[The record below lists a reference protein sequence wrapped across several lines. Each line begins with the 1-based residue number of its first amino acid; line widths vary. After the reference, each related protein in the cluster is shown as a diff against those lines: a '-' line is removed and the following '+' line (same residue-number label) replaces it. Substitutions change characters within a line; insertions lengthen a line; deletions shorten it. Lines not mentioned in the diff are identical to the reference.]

1 MIITNKNIKRS
12 LLLIAVM
19 VLTFSLCITVTAGQA
34 TAAAAAVSE
43 SDPLVTLS
51 YVNEVLK
58 PQIIAEVLRQ
68 TGYGNNSA
76 AAVTAGSS
84 AYLDIDLESGKM
96 IMLGANCEFIYRG
109 GGAVIITTSPEKG
122 DGVSDMSTGAEFFSG
137 KPLEFG
143 HVYYAS
149 ESKAVKYI
157 LVTGNKAYFTIRGSY
172 EIC

>member
-1 MIITNKNIKRS
+1 MKRS
-12 LLLIAVM
+12 LLFIAIV
-19 VLTFSLCITVTAGQA
+19 VLTFSLCIPA
-34 TAAAAAVSE
+34 TAEQTADTTAIASN

-58 PQIIAEVLRQ
+58 PQIIAEVLQQ
-68 TGYGNNSA
+68 TGNGGHIATS
-76 AAVTAGSS
+76 GSGTS
-84 AYLDIDLESGKM
+84 AYLDLNLESGKM

-109 GGAVIITTSPEKG
+109 GGAIIITTSPEKG

-149 ESKAVKYI
+149 ESTAVKYI

-172 EIC
+172 EIG

>member
-1 MIITNKNIKRS
+1 MIITKQNRKR
-12 LLLIAVM
+12 LLLLLAVI
-19 VLTFSLCITVTAGQA
+19 VLTFSLGVTVSAGQPAPTA
-34 TAAAAAVSE
+34 TAAGN

-58 PQIIAEVLRQ
+58 PQIIAEVLQQ
-68 TGYGNNSA
+68 TNKGNYPLGNSS
-76 AAVTAGSS
+76 T
-84 AYLDIDLESGKM
+84 YQDITLESGKM
-96 IMLGANCEFIYRG
+96 ILIGANCEFIYRG

-122 DGVSDMSTGAEFFSG
+122 DGVSDMSTGVEFFSG

-157 LVTGNKAYFTIRGSY
+157 LITGEKAYFTIRGGY